1 MCSELGVS
9 LLYPENTWKMPVD
22 PVSRVL
28 DIGSNSATKAWKSC
42 SRLGDAIDHCD
53 AVHLVSGDGSLELLD
68 MIPQETVVHFHLLE
82 PHRGLHEDVLHME
95 IDGRPKR
102 SLRLTHGLL
111 TKARNADLRAVRKLA
126 ERPKS
131 AISGNSNFTASR

>member
-1 MCSELGVS
+1 MEGNREQAGQGRRLLVAKGSFESFGGAERDLIRNLPALSEAFEVTVATLAPVSELENMCSELGVS

-22 PVSRVL
+22 PVSRIL

-68 MIPQETVVHFHLLE
+68 MIQ
-82 PHRGLHEDVLHME
+82 
-95 IDGRPKR
+95 I
-102 SLRLTHGLL
+102 
-111 TKARNADLRAVRKLA
+111 
-126 ERPKS
+126 
-131 AISGNSNFTASR
+131 